1 MSEEP
6 LLERLERLKAKQDR
20 GEELTDEEIE
30 QLKADMREFNDAMSS
45 LFGNL
50 MDSMR
55 PIVRDMNDAL
65 QPLAELGNEME
76 LEADDDA

>member
-30 QLKADMREFNDAMSS
+30 QLNADMRELHDGIA
-45 LFGNL
+45 
-50 MDSMR
+50 
-55 PIVRDMNDAL
+55 
-65 QPLAELGNEME
+65 
-76 LEADDDA
+76 

>member
-30 QLKADMREFNDAMSS
+30 QLNADMRELHDGIAS
-45 LFGNL
+45 LVETFAEHYGP
-50 MDSMR
+50 M
-55 PIVRDMNDAL
+55 IRDMGDSL
-65 QPLAELGNEME
+65 QSLMSMVGEME
-76 LEADDDA
+76 QLRGDDA

>member
-1 MSEEP
+1 MSDEP
-6 LLERLERLKAKQDR
+6 LLDRLERLKAKQDR

-30 QLKADMREFNDAMSS
+30 QLKTDMRKFNDAMSS
-45 LFGNL
+45 LFGDL

-76 LEADDDA
+76 LEPDDDA